1 MTKLKQWLHSQGLY
15 PLAWLLLFFI
25 LTAQILRVALL
36 IKTGGAADPSLMSLL
51 KVFIVGFFFDCISA
65 AYFFIP
71 LILFLTLAPRKLL
84 HSVWFQPLL
93 YVGYSLW
100 IFIIL
105 FNLASEWIFWD
116 EFGSRYNFIAV
127 DYLIYTQEVI
137 GNLME
142 SYPIGTILSIL
153 FLLCLAI
160 VWQFRADLMPAA
172 NSHHS
177 LSQRLLPASLFL
189 LIPVLSFF
197 LVNYDYKNVTP
208 NHYLNSL
215 AGNGIYEFFAA
226 AYNNE
231 LDYEQHYYSLPVE
244 ESFKLVKQQL
254 KTPHRQFISDQ
265 PLDLHYKMDYPEPEK
280 KMNLVIIS
288 VESLSA
294 EYLGSFG
301 NTQQLTPHLDHL
313 AQHGT
318 LYSNLYATGT
328 RTVRGLEALSLS
340 LPPTPGQSIVKRPH
354 NEEMTTLGQILQDKN
369 YDSRFI
375 YGGYGY
381 FDNMNYYFSHNG
393 YATVDRTI
401 IPKEKIHGQNI
412 WGVADED
419 LFTQAIEEI
428 DRSHAQNKLS
438 FSMIM
443 TTTNHR
449 PYTYPKEHIDIPS
462 GTSRMGAVKYTDWA
476 IGDFIERAQKKT
488 WFKNTLFVIVA
499 DHCAS
504 SAGKT
509 ELPVDRYHIPMI
521 MYAPNHIKP
530 GVMSRLMSQIDVVP
544 TILGWLKVDYQS
556 QFFGYDIFDLEPGR
570 ERVFIGTYQNLGYIR
585 HNHLV
590 ELSPN
595 KKTKIHENI
604 FNGPKDQSTNEND
617 LIKEAVSWYQSAA
630 YLFKHQKLKNHK
642 S

>member
-1 MTKLKQWLHSQGLY
+1 MTKLHQWLRSQGLY
-15 PLAWLLLFFI
+15 PLAWMLIFFI
-25 LTAQILRVALL
+25 LTALILRIALL
-36 IKTGGAADPSLMSLL
+36 LKTGGAADPSLVNLL
-51 KVFIVGFFFDCISA
+51 KVFAMGLFFDSISA
-65 AYFFIP
+65 AYFFVP
-71 LILFLTLAPRKLL
+71 LVLFLTLTPRKLL
-84 HSVWFQPLL
+84 HNAWFQPLL

-127 DYLIYTQEVI
+127 DYLIYTHEVI

-153 FLLCLAI
+153 FLLCLTI
-160 VWQFRADLMPAA
+160 VWRFRATLMPAEK
-172 NSHHS
+172 SDHS
-177 LSQRLLPASLFL
+177 LSRRLLPASLFL

-197 LVNYDYKNVTP
+197 LVNYDYKNITP
-208 NHYLNSL
+208 NKYLNAL

-231 LDYEQHYYSLPVE
+231 LDYEQHYYSVPLE
-244 ESFKLVKQQL
+244 ESFKFVKQQL

-265 PLDLHYKMDYPEPEK
+265 PLNLHHKMDYPGPEK
-280 KMNLVIIS
+280 KMNLVIIA

-294 EYLGSFG
+294 EFLGSFG
-301 NTQQLTPHLDHL
+301 NDQKLTPNLDRL
-313 AQHGT
+313 AQEGM
-318 LYSNLYATGT
+318 LYNKLYATGT
-328 RTVRGLEALSLS
+328 RTVRGLEALSIA
-340 LPPTPGQSIVKRPH
+340 LPPTPGQSIVKRPN
-354 NEEMTTLGQILQDKN
+354 NEDMTTIGQILRDKG

-381 FDNMNYYFSHNG
+381 FDNMNYYFAHNG
-393 YATVDRTI
+393 YETVDRTV

-419 LFTQAIEEI
+419 LFTQALEEI
-428 DRSHAQNKLS
+428 DRSHSQNKLS
-438 FSMIM
+438 FSMIL

-449 PYTYPKEHIDIPS
+449 PYTYPADRIDIPS
-462 GTSRMGAVKYTDWA
+462 GTSRLGAVKYTDWA
-476 IGDFIERAQKKT
+476 IGNFIERAKIKP

-521 MYAPNHIKP
+521 MYAPGQIKP
-530 GVMSRLMSQIDVVP
+530 GVMSRLMSQIDVIP
-544 TILGWLKVDYQS
+544 SILGWLNMDYQS

-585 HNHLV
+585 NNHLV

-595 KKTKIHENI
+595 KKTEVKNNI
-604 FNGPKDQSTNEND
+604 FSGPANLSIDENK
-617 LIKEAVSWYQSAA
+617 LISEALSWYQTAA
-630 YLFKHQKLKNHK
+630 YLFKHQSLKIHK
-642 S
+642 P